1 MKEALRK
8 KYLKVI
14 LVLVLVFAALFISR
28 LLYGNFSNTDTTHQ
42 NNVTHTGDTSGFVAD
57 VALRKNYATEKV
69 LNNNGPSIV
78 QSDQK
83 YEKIADIISY
93 TTFFDQKEKV
103 LRNEIEKYQGL
114 VQFENKFGNEG
125 YRTLRLIVGVP
136 PKNFDSIYQSLI
148 KVGHTVS
155 KQVTKNDKTNEY
167 RELNAKRETLEKVK
181 NALMEL
187 KSKGGTINDFIQLE
201 NRILEIE
208 QELQMLG
215 VNLGNFDTENE
226 FCTVKIVLN
235 EKNQIPLSQLDKIY
249 SALGWTL
256 TVYLKLLAI
265 LSLLMF
271 FTYLTITS
279 IQKLN
284 NK

>member
-1 MKEALRK
+1 MKETLKK
-8 KYLKVI
+8 KYKKV
-14 LVLVLVFAALFISR
+14 VLVLAILFLALFISR
-28 LLYGNFSNTDTTHQ
+28 LFYGNFSNTEATQQ
-42 NNVTHTGDTSGFVAD
+42 NNIVFTENNSGFVTD
-57 VALRKNYATEKV
+57 IALRKNYATKKV
-69 LNNNGPSIV
+69 FTNGGPSLV
-78 QSDQK
+78 QTDQK

-93 TTFFDQKEKV
+93 TTVFDQEEKQ

-114 VQFENKFGNEG
+114 VQFENKFGNNG
-125 YRTLRLIVGVP
+125 YRTLKLVIGVP

-148 KVGHTVS
+148 QVGHTVS

-167 RELNAKRETLEKVK
+167 RALNAKKKTLEKVK
-181 NALMEL
+181 NSLMEL
-187 KSKGGTINDFIQLE
+187 KSKGGEINDFIQLE

-208 QELQMLG
+208 QELQLLG

-235 EKNQIPLSQLDKIY
+235 EKNQIHISKFDKIL

-256 TVYLKLLAI
+256 TVYIKLLAI

-271 FTYLTITS
+271 FAYLTITS